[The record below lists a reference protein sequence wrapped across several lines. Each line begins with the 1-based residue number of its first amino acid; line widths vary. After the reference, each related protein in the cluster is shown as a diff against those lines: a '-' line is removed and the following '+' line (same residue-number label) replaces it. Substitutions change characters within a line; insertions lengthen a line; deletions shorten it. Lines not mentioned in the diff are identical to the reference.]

1 MTDGPRRRATDRDPT
16 IPADETLPAQSS
28 TRDYGSIS
36 PALKTRDTPSSA
48 RNYGEEGTAGRSQK
62 PSNTQRDAAEREAV
76 AVEEQ
81 DSSPWRAFWEK
92 YGSVELE
99 NKGSVARDH
108 LALERTFLAWLRTS
122 LSFASIG
129 IAITQLFRLNTS
141 LSSHRRDQASLSPKE
156 HLRHL
161 GKPLG
166 ATFIGIAIVMLVIG
180 FHRYFEAQHYV
191 IRGKFPASR
200 GSIILVSLIAG
211 ALILSSL
218 IVILLTAPTAFES

>member
-1 MTDGPRRRATDRDPT
+1 MSKA
-16 IPADETLPAQSS
+16 S
-28 TRDYGSIS
+28 TH
-36 PALKTRDTPSSA
+36 
-48 RNYGEEGTAGRSQK
+48 
-62 PSNTQRDAAEREAV
+62 QRDAAEREAV

-81 DSSPWRAFWEK
+81 DSSRWRAFWEK

-141 LSSHRRDQASLSPKE
+141 LSNPSHHRQSSALSPKD

-166 ATFIGIAIVMLVIG
+166 ATFIGIAIVMLFIG

-200 GSIILVSLIAG
+200 GSIVLVSLIAG

-218 IVILLTAPTAFES
+218 IVILVTAPTAFES

>member
-1 MTDGPRRRATDRDPT
+1 MQQEPPRKRTAEHPPT
-16 IPADETLPAQSS
+16 SSS
-28 TRDYGSIS
+28 TPQLDYGSIS
-36 PALKTRDTPSSA
+36 PARDQPS
-48 RNYGEEGTAGRSQK
+48 TTK
-62 PSNTQRDAAEREAV
+62 AASREAV
-76 AVEEQ
+76 AVEQREH
-81 DSSPWRAFWEK
+81 SRWRAVWER

-141 LSSHRRDQASLSPKE
+141 LEKTHQHQHTSPSSSPSTPPSNQYDTSLSPQA

-166 ATFIGIAIVMLVIG
+166 ATFIGISIVMLLIG

-200 GSIILVSLIAG
+200 GSIVVVSVIAG

-218 IVILLTAPTAFES
+218 IVILVTAPAAFEN

>member
-108 LALERTFLAWLRTS
+108 LALGTFVPHSFLQWTISRDMRGAETTTTS
-122 LSFASIG
+122 TRIYLTISKI
-129 IAITQLFRLNTS
+129 IYR
-141 LSSHRRDQASLSPKE
+141 
-156 HLRHL
+156 
-161 GKPLG
+161 PL
-166 ATFIGIAIVMLVIG
+166 I
-180 FHRYFEAQHYV
+180 
-191 IRGKFPASR
+191 
-200 GSIILVSLIAG
+200 
-211 ALILSSL
+211 
-218 IVILLTAPTAFES
+218 

>member
-1 MTDGPRRRATDRDPT
+1 MCV
-16 IPADETLPAQSS
+16 S
-28 TRDYGSIS
+28 
-36 PALKTRDTPSSA
+36 
-48 RNYGEEGTAGRSQK
+48 
-62 PSNTQRDAAEREAV
+62 
-76 AVEEQ
+76 
-81 DSSPWRAFWEK
+81 
-92 YGSVELE
+92 
-99 NKGSVARDH
+99 
-108 LALERTFLAWLRTS
+108 ERTFLAWLRTS

-141 LSSHRRDQASLSPKE
+141 LEKTHQHQHTSPSSSSSPSTPPSNQYDTPLSPQA

-166 ATFIGIAIVMLVIG
+166 ATFIGISIVMLLIG

-200 GSIILVSLIAG
+200 GSIVVVSVIAG

-218 IVILLTAPTAFES
+218 IVILVTAPAAFES